1 MIIFMLY
8 HKRYIKVIKG
18 YMENNPKNYWDYDS
32 DDKIRVD
39 NRFEDN
45 RKLFNYF
52 FTDVV
57 EIFLKYIWGM
67 TRKDIKNY

>member
-1 MIIFMLY
+1 
-8 HKRYIKVIKG
+8 
-18 YMENNPKNYWDYDS
+18 MENNPKNYWDYDS